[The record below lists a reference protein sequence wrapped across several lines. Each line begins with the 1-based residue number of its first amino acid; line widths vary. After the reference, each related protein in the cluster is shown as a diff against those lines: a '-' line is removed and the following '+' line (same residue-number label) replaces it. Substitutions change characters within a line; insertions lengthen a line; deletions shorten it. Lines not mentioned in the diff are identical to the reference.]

1 MNGPSRSTLIRIAVA
16 LVIGLAEPYL
26 EIAWKCRT
34 GFESS
39 EACVWGRS
47 LFLLGRGAGLFIVA
61 PLAFAALTA
70 FASVWRRRGSGAGKA
85 T

>member
-1 MNGPSRSTLIRIAVA
+1 MNGPSRPTLIRVGLA

-34 GFESS
+34 GFEIS

-47 LFLLGRGAGLFIVA
+47 LFLLSRGAGLLIVA
-61 PLAFAALTA
+61 PLAFAVLTGIGHM
-70 FASVWRRRGSGAGKA
+70 WRRAGSGARPSA
-85 T
+85 